1 MRDYNILVL
10 TLHSDYDKPAELEEF
25 LDALSFKL
33 GYYDKQHTI
42 KCLTWTESNNIPDED
57 WDDKEHNACYVLT
70 DWTQKINPDK
80 LMKAFDDYY
89 FNLEEQQGHYDEEDN
104 WVVDKELEDVQ
115 AEYLDKLIKKI
126 RESDIY

>member
-10 TLHSDYDKPAELEEF
+10 TYHSNYTKPEVFEDF
-25 LDALSFKL
+25 LSSLSFKL
-33 GYYDKQHTI
+33 GYYDVNKTI
-42 KCLTWTESNNIPDED
+42 KCLTYTEANNNPDIEWCEQEYND
-57 WDDKEHNACYVLT
+57 CYVLT

-80 LMKAFDDYY
+80 LLDAFDDYEC
-89 FNLEEQQGHYDEEDN
+89 LEEVGHYDEEDD

-115 AEYLDKLIKKI
+115 GEYLDKLIKKI

>member
-33 GYYDKQHTI
+33 GYYDKQNTI
-42 KCLTWTESNNIPDED
+42 KCLTWTESNNIPDKNIP
-57 WDDKEHNACYVLT
+57 DKDYNACYVLT

-80 LMKAFDDYY
+80 LLDAFKDYEW
-89 FNLEEQQGHYDEEDN
+89 LEEVGHYDEEDD

-115 AEYLDKLIKKI
+115 GEYLDKLIKKI

>member
-10 TLHSDYDKPAELEEF
+10 TLHSDYDKPAEFEEF

-33 GYYDKQHTI
+33 GYYDKQNTI

-57 WDDKEHNACYVLT
+57 WYDKDNNACYVLT
-70 DWTQKINPDK
+70 DWTQRINPDK
-80 LMKAFDDYY
+80 LMNAFDDYY
-89 FNLEEQQGHYDEEDN
+89 FNLEEQGHYDKDDN

>member
-33 GYYDKQHTI
+33 GYYDKQNTI
-42 KCLTWTESNNIPDED
+42 KCLTWTESNNIPDENIP
-57 WDDKEHNACYVLT
+57 DKDYNACYVLT

-80 LMKAFDDYY
+80 LLDAFKDYEW
-89 FNLEEQQGHYDEEDN
+89 LEEVGHYDEEDD

-115 AEYLDKLIKKI
+115 GEYLDKLIKKI
-126 RESDIY
+126 IESDLY